1 MLLGQIAAFV
11 AMCAIVF
18 LVVVGV
24 MKFAQ
29 DTSVRDRTLL
39 GKGTKKP
46 VRAANVENTKGLMY
60 VATLPTEA
68 FSHLKTTTIVFD
80 MMGTLVHFCSESLSA
95 THTLQPQSALSS
107 KIQISIPLLYH
118 TR

>member
-1 MLLGQIAAFV
+1 MLLGQIAVFV

-18 LVVVGV
+18 LVVVGG
-24 MKFAQ
+24 MEFTQ
-29 DTSVRDRTLL
+29 QTWVRDRTLL
-39 GKGTKKP
+39 DIETKKP

-60 VATLPTEA
+60 LATLPTEA
-68 FSHLKTTTIVFD
+68 FSHLKTTTIIFD
-80 MMGTLVHFCSESLSA
+80 MMGTSVHFCSESLSA

-107 KIQISIPLLYH
+107 KIQTSIPLLYR